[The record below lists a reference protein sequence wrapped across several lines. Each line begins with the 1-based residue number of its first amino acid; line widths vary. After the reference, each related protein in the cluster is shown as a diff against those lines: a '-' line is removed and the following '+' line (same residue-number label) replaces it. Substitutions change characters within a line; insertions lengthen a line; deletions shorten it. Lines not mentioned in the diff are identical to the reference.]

1 MTEAAHEGTE
11 RASSAALVG
20 VEGVT
25 HSSLKS
31 GVSDA
36 GIKIEDLPLPKYTRR
51 FSPGSS
57 SPLGALGWLDHNVQP
72 QKRVRPPPASALGL
86 SRLPL
91 TGACGGGGHCGRVP
105 ERRCEGG
112 GGGKA
117 RQGGGGG
124 GGEGRRGEIV
134 ADWREL

>member
-1 MTEAAHEGTE
+1 MTEAAQEGTE

-51 FSPGSS
+51 SSPGSS
-57 SPLGALGWLDHNVQP
+57 SPLWGCGLDLTTFNRAR
-72 QKRVRPPPASALGL
+72 RVRPPPASALGL

-91 TGACGGGGHCGRVP
+91 TGACGGGGRCGRVP
-105 ERRCEGG
+105 
-112 GGGKA
+112 
-117 RQGGGGG
+117 
-124 GGEGRRGEIV
+124 GRR
-134 ADWREL
+134 

>member
-1 MTEAAHEGTE
+1 MTEAAQEGTE

-36 GIKIEDLPLPKYTRR
+36 GIKIGDLPLPKYTRR

-57 SPLGALGWLDHNVQP
+57 SPLGALGWIDP
-72 QKRVRPPPASALGL
+72 QRSTAGAGSEATSFGLGIL
-86 SRLPL
+86 
-91 TGACGGGGHCGRVP
+91 CVP
-105 ERRCEGG
+105 
-112 GGGKA
+112 
-117 RQGGGGG
+117 
-124 GGEGRRGEIV
+124 IY
-134 ADWREL
+134 